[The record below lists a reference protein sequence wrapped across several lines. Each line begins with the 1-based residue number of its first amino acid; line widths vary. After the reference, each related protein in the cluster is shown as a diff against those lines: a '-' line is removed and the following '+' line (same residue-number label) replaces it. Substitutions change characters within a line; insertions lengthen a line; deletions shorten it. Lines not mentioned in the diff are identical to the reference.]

1 MKQHLVCS
9 QPPKL
14 YQSLFAQSYARRLIL
29 PPNRMPNISFAGA
42 KKRKTRHSGY
52 IFRMSRQEPGSIQ
65 LALASSGLL
74 SLVDELLLN
83 IIDHIDNRRALCHLA
98 STCTRFQGLVEPYI
112 WRDLLVLTGSHA
124 RHITQA
130 LDSRDERVDY
140 IRSLSIRYKVEYKE
154 GIEELNHHIALMSR
168 LKHLMLE
175 SPCPNNSEWRNG
187 LFFDGYS
194 RIDFTN
200 LLASAVYPRAGLP
213 LSMPMLQSL
222 TLHAHGIGDQKFILG
237 RAKAMF
243 LSPTL
248 RKITLSCLNFEADMD
263 DDMVAKNQNT
273 TPLQSLTLV
282 ECNVDVKFLDIIL
295 SLPKALKELSIEERL
310 HVFDECKPS
319 VDWEKRTSSP
329 LFLTALQRQADSLQR
344 LTHIGGLLEY
354 IPPRVNDP
362 EGPAKLRS
370 LTSLEH
376 LELGFESH
384 LNYHLRHNGF
394 PPSLKSLKFLDAAL
408 SISAGHDIRSMAA
421 VAFRTITSIVTDC
434 LPATTPP
441 GFTIHLHFSDHSIFR
456 LFVIAHP
463 EEQNRLLSSLFLD
476 RPAIYKIASILKS
489 YNGRFLISRENFPS
503 GTAYIPP
510 YMYGEE
516 EPMEEWMYDSD
527 DYWRF
532 IGIDY
537 QVMDDEELRAQ
548 LKGQKR
554 LRICTGCMARGL
566 TVDQCKSLG
575 VGSACQPC
583 MRAHMVCRWDDII
596 GEEEAE
602 AAEEAGLQQILH

>member
-52 IFRMSRQEPGSIQ
+52 IFRMSRQEPGSTQ

-130 LDSRDERVDY
+130 LDSR
-140 IRSLSIRYKVEYKE
+140 
-154 GIEELNHHIALMSR
+154 
-168 LKHLMLE
+168 
-175 SPCPNNSEWRNG
+175 
-187 LFFDGYS
+187 
-194 RIDFTN
+194 
-200 LLASAVYPRAGLP
+200 
-213 LSMPMLQSL
+213 
-222 TLHAHGIGDQKFILG
+222 DQKFILG

-344 LTHIGGLLEY
+344 LTHIGGLLDY
-354 IPPRVNDP
+354 IPTRVNDP

>member
-1 MKQHLVCS
+1 
-9 QPPKL
+9 
-14 YQSLFAQSYARRLIL
+14 
-29 PPNRMPNISFAGA
+29 MPNISFAGA
-42 KKRKTRHSGY
+42 KKRKTRHPGY
-52 IFRMSRQEPGSIQ
+52 IFRMSRQGPGSTQ
-65 LALASSGLL
+65 LALAPSGLL

-124 RHITQA
+124 RQITQA

-168 LKHLMLE
+168 LKHLLLE
-175 SPCPNNSEWRNG
+175 SPCPNNSEWRTG

-200 LLASAVYPRAGLP
+200 LLAGAVYPRVGLP
-213 LSMPMLQSL
+213 LSMPMLQSCRYTL
-222 TLHAHGIGDQKFILG
+222 DVSIAARADTFYLVTLHAHGIGDQKFILG

-263 DDMVAKNQNT
+263 DDMVAKTQKA

-282 ECNVDVKFLDIIL
+282 ECNVDVRFLEVVL

-319 VDWEKRTSSP
+319 VDWEKRTASP
-329 LFLTALQRQADSLQR
+329 LFLTALQRQADSLIR

-354 IPPRVNDP
+354 IPPRVHDP

-370 LTSLEH
+370 LTNLEY

-408 SISAGHDIRSMAA
+408 SISAGHDIRSMAS

-434 LPATTPP
+434 LPTTVPP
-441 GFTIHLHFSDHSIFR
+441 GFTIRLHFSDHSIFR

-463 EEQNRLLSSLFLD
+463 EEQNRLLSTLFLD

-489 YNGRFLISRENFPS
+489 YNSRFLISRETFPS

-516 EPMEEWMYDSD
+516 EPIDEWMYDSD

-583 MRAHMVCRWDDII
+583 TRAHMVCRWDDII
-596 GEEEAE
+596 GEEEEEEE
-602 AAEEAGLQQILH
+602 AAEEAELQQVLH